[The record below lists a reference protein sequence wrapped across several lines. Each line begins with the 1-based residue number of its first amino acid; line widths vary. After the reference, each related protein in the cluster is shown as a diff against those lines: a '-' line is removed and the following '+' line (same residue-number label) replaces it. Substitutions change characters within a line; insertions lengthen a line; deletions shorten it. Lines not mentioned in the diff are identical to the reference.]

1 MRDLLFDTVRKGLV
15 TVGQEY
21 VCHQPTFA
29 APILLVCV
37 LQNPSMQRKLDD
49 ALGWSDLFAVL
60 RSVKHI
66 EAAPEASHKLLHVQV
81 MPRWLF
87 APGVVLV

>member
-1 MRDLLFDTVRKGLV
+1 MRDLLSDTVRKES
-15 TVGQEY
+15 VGQEY
-21 VCHQPTFA
+21 MCRQPTFA

-49 ALGWSDLFAVL
+49 ALASSDLFAVL
-60 RSVKHI
+60 RSVKQI

-81 MPRWLF
+81 IPR
-87 APGVVLV
+87 